1 MLLKMRR
8 ILVVIFAF
16 IIYIALLTDTN
27 LAAIS
32 SGQILH
38 VYFATSA
45 LSALIFLSVGSFVW
59 LYASD
64 RRVALSLLGF
74 CFALMVTFSVEN
86 RSPDDRIL
94 ICLGEIGSVGAI
106 LCLSYLLIVFPS
118 RGRQVSFSFSL
129 MDGDAQRPWLGKCV
143 LGISSLLGIVLVVLS
158 IYATFIESH
167 YYNLILMANYIF
179 FVIILI
185 VVLAHTRIF
194 FLRSATRRDRQQLF
208 LFVWGIIIA
217 AAPLLFLSLVPL
229 LFNFNYAIDPR
240 ISSVTMCFF
249 PLALGYSI
257 LRYQILVFD
266 TYVRRVVSTVAG
278 IAFVIICVAAIV
290 ALGSRGILPYLWAHK
305 PHYEVYPLYIFV
317 VSGLSAF
324 VAPFALWFARLVTER
339 LFFREILH
347 YQRVLNEPFL
357 VTDEVMSVDD
367 AASLITSAAV
377 HTFNTSSACVF
388 SFDEEHGLFVL
399 YPELEEEPRDTV
411 RRTLLASLQRR
422 IAPVASEEQHHA
434 ALQACLPLFERLAVA
449 RRPLLLSEAL
459 RSASEDPVGVR
470 RYLSVDSPLEGEDW
484 LLAPLRAQGKI
495 IGLLVLGERGDQ
507 QPYAGPDLEAA
518 HWLLNRFSPVLEAAR
533 LYERAHQNAALLN
546 RLYHVSMM
554 PGYAFK
560 TIEEAARIYTRVA
573 AESTMATAEIWLCE
587 GKNSVRRAAVVN
599 VAGDFD
605 EQASLFKQ
613 DHLILPRMNDWQ
625 PYFFRGEDSAHL
637 SSEVVL
643 PSCLPSPPAKA
654 FAWLPLQ
661 KDMRHLGILMIAY
674 DGYHS
679 FAREEM
685 RVLEMFANQYV
696 ATLENVRM
704 TNDLLEYNERLQEV
718 DSLKDQFMT
727 TASHELRT
735 PLTTVAGYIEL
746 LNQYQG
752 ELPGEMRADFIE
764 KARRGC
770 DELTLLINNITDAS
784 QVSVDV
790 EHIRLRP
797 IMLPVL
803 IDDVL
808 EIVETML
815 NSEQRQINVSLAPDV
830 SVVADEIRLRQVLMN
845 LLNNA
850 LKYSDERTAIDISS
864 QVEGQYVF
872 ITVSDHGMGIPLD
885 EQMDIFERFMRMERD
900 MNSPVRGAGLGL
912 YICRQLIEAM
922 GGQIWVESSGRVGE
936 GSRFIFSLCKA
947 VESHSVEGQQYA
959 SIHPSVVAGDVMKPS
974 VS

>member
-8 ILVVIFAF
+8 TLVVVFSF

-32 SGQILH
+32 SGQVLH

-106 LCLSYLLIVFPS
+106 LCLSYLPIVFPS

-129 MDGDAQRPWLGKCV
+129 MDGDAPCPWLGKCV
-143 LGISSLLGIVLVVLS
+143 LGISSLLGIVLVVFS
-158 IYATFIESH
+158 IYATFIEPH
-167 YYNLILMANYIF
+167 YYNLILTANYIF

-185 VVLAHTRIF
+185 VVLAHTGIF
-194 FLRSATRRDRQQLF
+194 FFRSATRRERQQLF
-208 LFVWGIIIA
+208 LFVWSIIITA
-217 AAPLLFLSLVPL
+217 GPLLFLSLVPL
-229 LFNFNYAIDPR
+229 LFNPKYVIDPR

-278 IAFVIICVAAIV
+278 IVFVIICVAAIV
-290 ALGSRGILPYLWAHK
+290 ALCNQFILPHLRVAHTLHYQTYVLYLF
-305 PHYEVYPLYIFV
+305 I
-317 VSGLSAF
+317 VSCLSAS
-324 VAPFALWFARLVTER
+324 VAPFALWLARLVTER
-339 LFFREILH
+339 LFFRELLH
-347 YQRVLNEPFL
+347 YQRVLNEPSL
-357 VTDEVMSVDD
+357 ITDEVMSVDD

-388 SFDEEHGLFVL
+388 SFDERHGLFVL
-399 YPELEEEPRDTV
+399 YPELEEEPRDPA

-422 IAPVASEEQHHA
+422 IAPVASDVPHDA
-434 ALQACLPLFERLAVA
+434 VLQAQLPLFERLAVA
-449 RRPLLLSEAL
+449 RRPLLLREAL
-459 RSASEDPVGVR
+459 RSVREDPIGVR

-573 AESTMATAEIWLCE
+573 AESTTATAEIWLCE
-587 GKNSVRRAAVVN
+587 DKNSVRRAAVVN
-599 VAGDFD
+599 AAGDFD
-605 EQASLFKQ
+605 DQASLFKQ
-613 DHLILPRMNDWQ
+613 DHLTLPRMNDWQ
-625 PYFFRGEDSAHL
+625 PYFFQGKDSAL

-643 PSCLPSPPAKA
+643 PSCLPSPPARA

-661 KDMRHLGILMIAY
+661 KDMRHLGILLIVY
-674 DGYHS
+674 EGYHS

-704 TNDLLEYNERLQEV
+704 TNNLLEYNERLQEV

-752 ELPGEMRADFIE
+752 ELPGEMRAEFIE

-797 IMLPVL
+797 ITLSVL

-808 EIVETML
+808 EIMETTL
-815 NSEQRQINVSLAPDV
+815 HSEQRQINVSLAPDL
-830 SVVADEIRLRQVLMN
+830 SVIADEIRLRQVLMN

-850 LKYSDERTAIDISS
+850 LKYSEERTAIDISS
-864 QVEGQYVF
+864 QVEGQYVL
-872 ITVSDHGMGIPLD
+872 ITVSDHGMGVPLD

-936 GSRFIFSLCKA
+936 GSRFIFSLCNA
-947 VESHSVEGQQYA
+947 VESSSVEGQQCA
-959 SIHPSVVAGDVMKPS
+959 SSSFPS
-974 VS
+974 